1 MTDCVYFQT
10 IIKELNPADTNF
22 GDCCG
27 WSMVECD
34 DKNNIV
40 KLDFSGYQGIQN
52 KIAFPPTVQYLTN
65 IKEFSISG
73 QKNINEIYS
82 FPSNNLE
89 KVDLSNS
96 GLSSSIFPTWI
107 IDAPNIKELD
117 ISNTEITGFPQR
129 NIKSDL
135 QSCNFSN
142 TPICSS
148 YQSSPFA
155 NYIPDNCKSTC
166 SGGYNGS
173 SSNSNSGKKPNSGGS
188 KSSSKVWPFI
198 LIGIVVLAILG
209 ALGFLYMKKSK
220 KKDKLDTIDSP
231 KPISPSSKN
240 YRNKEKSI
248 ANDNNDGDD
257 DNGNSIEITI
267 NENTSSLPN
276 TSEIVRPLA
285 TTSTTTAAAV
295 TIPPAAIVKHNNN
308 SKKIDEVDR
317 NNYISAYGGSNG
329 NQNAFKNNY
338 INGVPVKNIYS
349 EHSTSIEQD
358 QPPYSSPT
366 INNTMTINNDNDSDE
381 SDGDD
386 VGNVNEPM
394 IANSD
399 SKEKKEMMQ
408 DQPALLRRKSS
419 KKSSTKDTPSSSI
432 EESEQLNEELF
443 IANWDYVPTLSDEL
457 ALVAG
462 DIIEIKK
469 KFDDGWSTGYN
480 RRTKQTGIVPLCYLK
495 EYDNED

>member
-349 EHSTSIEQD
+349 EH
-358 QPPYSSPT
+358 
-366 INNTMTINNDNDSDE
+366 N
-381 SDGDD
+381 
-386 VGNVNEPM
+386 
-394 IANSD
+394 